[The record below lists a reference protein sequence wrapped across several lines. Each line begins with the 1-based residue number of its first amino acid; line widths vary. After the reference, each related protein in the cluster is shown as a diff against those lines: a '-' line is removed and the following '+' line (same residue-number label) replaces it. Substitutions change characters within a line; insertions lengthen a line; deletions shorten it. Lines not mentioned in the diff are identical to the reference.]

1 MNAEP
6 KKSSYFR
13 GVTGL
18 IAVVAVIAI
27 LVLWLPAYR
36 WFLLISAGI
45 GILVAGA
52 LYLWHRFKPLKEE
65 DVDNK
70 RPLGLE

>member
-6 KKSSYFR
+6 QKSAYFR

-18 IAVVAVIAI
+18 VSVLAVIAT

-65 DVDNK
+65 DVNNK

>member
-1 MNAEP
+1 MPNHKRAV
-6 KKSSYFR
+6 YFR

-18 IAVVAVIAI
+18 IAVLAVIAI

>member
-6 KKSSYFR
+6 QKSGYLR

-18 IAVVAVIAI
+18 IGVLAVLAI

-45 GILVAGA
+45 GIMVAGA

-65 DVDNK
+65 DVNNK
-70 RPLGLE
+70 RPLGLQ

>member
-6 KKSSYFR
+6 QKSGYFR
-13 GVTGL
+13 GVAGL

-65 DVDNK
+65 DVNNK

>member
-1 MNAEP
+1 MNPEP
-6 KKSSYFR
+6 QEGSYVR
-13 GVTGL
+13 GAAGL
-18 IAVVAVIAI
+18 IAVLAVVVI
-27 LVLWLPAYR
+27 LLLWLPAYR

-52 LYLWHRFKPLKEE
+52 LYMWNRFSPVKEE

-70 RPLGLE
+70 RPLGL

>member
-6 KKSSYFR
+6 QKSSYFR

-52 LYLWHRFKPLKEE
+52 LYLWHIFKPLK
-65 DVDNK
+65 
-70 RPLGLE
+70 

>member
-1 MNAEP
+1 
-6 KKSSYFR
+6 
-13 GVTGL
+13 VTGL
-18 IAVVAVIAI
+18 IAVLAVIAI

-65 DVDNK
+65 DVNNK

>member
-6 KKSSYFR
+6 QEGSYFR

-18 IAVVAVIAI
+18 IAVLAVIAI

>member
-6 KKSSYFR
+6 QESSYFR

-18 IAVVAVIAI
+18 IAVLAVIAI

-36 WFLLISAGI
+36 WFLLTSAGI

>member
-6 KKSSYFR
+6 QAGSYFR

-18 IAVVAVIAI
+18 IAVLAVIAI

-45 GILVAGA
+45 GILVACA
-52 LYLWHRFKPLKEE
+52 LYLWHRFNPLKEE

>member
-1 MNAEP
+1 MDPEP
-6 KKSSYFR
+6 QPRSYFR
-13 GVTGL
+13 GASGL
-18 IAVVAVIAI
+18 VAVLAVIAL

-36 WFLLISAGI
+36 WFLLISSVI
-45 GILVAGA
+45 GILVASA

-65 DVDNK
+65 DVNNK

>member
-6 KKSSYFR
+6 QKSGYFR

-45 GILVAGA
+45 GIPVAGA

-65 DVDNK
+65 DVNNK

>member
-6 KKSSYFR
+6 QEGSYFR
-13 GVTGL
+13 GVAGL
-18 IAVVAVIAI
+18 IAVLAVIAI

-52 LYLWHRFKPLKEE
+52 LYLWHRFNPLKEE

>member
-1 MNAEP
+1 MNAESQE
-6 KKSSYFR
+6 SSYFR

-18 IAVVAVIAI
+18 IAVLAVIAI

>member
-1 MNAEP
+1 MNPE
-6 KKSSYFR
+6 SQERSYFR
-13 GVTGL
+13 GGTGL
-18 IAVVAVIAI
+18 IAVPAVVVV
-27 LVLWLPAYR
+27 LLLWLPAYR

-45 GILVAGA
+45 GVLVAGA
-52 LYLWHRFKPLKEE
+52 LYTWNRFPPVKEE

>member
-6 KKSSYFR
+6 QESSYFR
-13 GVTGL
+13 RVTGL
-18 IAVVAVIAI
+18 IAVLAVIAI

-52 LYLWHRFKPLKEE
+52 LYLWHRFNPLKEE

>member
-6 KKSSYFR
+6 QKSGYFR

-18 IAVVAVIAI
+18 IAVVAVIAT

-52 LYLWHRFKPLKEE
+52 LYLWHRFKPLK
-65 DVDNK
+65 K
-70 RPLGLE
+70 RT

>member
-1 MNAEP
+1 MDPEP
-6 KKSSYFR
+6 QRRSYLR
-13 GVTGL
+13 GASGL
-18 IAVVAVIAI
+18 IAVLAVIAL

-65 DVDNK
+65 DVNNK